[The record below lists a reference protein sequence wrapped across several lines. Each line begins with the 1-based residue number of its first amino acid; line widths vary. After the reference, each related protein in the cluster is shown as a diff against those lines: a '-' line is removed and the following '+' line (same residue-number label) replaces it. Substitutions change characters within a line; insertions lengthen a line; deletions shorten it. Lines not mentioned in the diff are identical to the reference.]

1 MTVKELVKKV
11 SKDYQMSEEELL
23 RKSIKEFLVRQKQ
36 EIETDILHILATHQV
51 KNIRELEKIVAQK
64 TEHPVWEDL
73 IVLENLQA
81 KLKEIRHDLKTLW
94 ERDLQV

>member
-1 MTVKELVKKV
+1 MTVKELLKKV
-11 SKDYQMSEEELL
+11 SKDYQMSEDELM

-36 EIETDILHILATHQV
+36 EIETDILNILATYQV
-51 KNIRELEKIVAQK
+51 RNVRELENIVAQK

-81 KLKEIRHDLKTLW
+81 KLKEIRHDLKTLS
-94 ERDLQV
+94 

>member
-11 SKDYQMSEEELL
+11 SKDYQISEDELL
-23 RKSIKEFLVRQKQ
+23 RKSIREFLVRQKQ
-36 EIETDILHILATHQV
+36 GIETDILHILMTHDA
-51 KNIRELEKIVAQK
+51 KNIREMENIVAHK

-81 KLKEIRHDLKTLW
+81 KLKEIRHDLKTL
-94 ERDLQV
+94 

>member
-11 SKDYQMSEEELL
+11 SKDYQISEDELL
-23 RKSIKEFLVRQKQ
+23 RKSIKEFLVKQKQ
-36 EIETDILHILATHQV
+36 EIETDILHILATHHV
-51 KNIRELEKIVAQK
+51 KDIRELETIVAQK

-81 KLKEIRHDLKTLW
+81 KLKEIRHDLKTLY
-94 ERDLQV
+94 